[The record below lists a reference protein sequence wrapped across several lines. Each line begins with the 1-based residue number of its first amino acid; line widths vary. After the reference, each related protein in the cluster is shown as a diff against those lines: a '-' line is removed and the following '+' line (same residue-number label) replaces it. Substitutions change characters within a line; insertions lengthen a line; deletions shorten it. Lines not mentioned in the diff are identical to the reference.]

1 MNSFEVIAKNLVG
14 QENFTN
20 ATVVTM
26 NVALTGA
33 KVSTVISITVNN
45 LSLVHKVMV
54 LPTLRFGSSLVD
66 RYAGYAEVDFW
77 PIASGASAGASGS
90 CGFA

>member
-1 MNSFEVIAKNLVG
+1 MIIFLSFYVLVSCHCSIVNSFEVIAKNLVG

-45 LSLVHKVMV
+45 LRGCFNCCHNYNK
-54 LPTLRFGSSLVD
+54 
-66 RYAGYAEVDFW
+66 
-77 PIASGASAGASGS
+77 
-90 CGFA
+90 

>member
-1 MNSFEVIAKNLVG
+1 MMSKGVL
-14 QENFTN
+14 
-20 ATVVTM
+20 
-26 NVALTGA
+26 
-33 KVSTVISITVNN
+33 
-45 LSLVHKVMV
+45 LSLVHKVTV

-66 RYAGYAEVDFW
+66 RYAGYAEIDFW